1 MSPDLVGVRDQLRR
15 WTAAYVLSAIV
26 ILGWPDR
33 SGWTNVTVLA
43 LWLCGAVVGDRL
55 WVTIVERRR
64 WWAIDVRSLLRAI
77 DVRRW
82 WRETGVG
89 GPGRRPERRA
99 IRRLRNIAFLV
110 AWMALLFWQVTSP
123 IHLQIPVDA
132 QGRLI
137 PPTRNTFDHLITV
150 DVPQNMAGGLILVA
164 GMYLFTIAL
173 GSLILAVAEAS
184 RRDSKRHA
192 QPPA

>member
-1 MSPDLVGVRDQLRR
+1 
-15 WTAAYVLSAIV
+15 
-26 ILGWPDR
+26 
-33 SGWTNVTVLA
+33 
-43 LWLCGAVVGDRL
+43 
-55 WVTIVERRR
+55 
-64 WWAIDVRSLLRAI
+64 
-77 DVRRW
+77 
-82 WRETGVG
+82 
-89 GPGRRPERRA
+89 
-99 IRRLRNIAFLV
+99 
-110 AWMALLFWQVTSP
+110 MALLFWQVTSP

-164 GMYLFTIAL
+164 GTYLFTIAL

-184 RRDSKRHA
+184 RRDSKRNA